1 MSDLQTLTRLGFSS
15 GSTHYGADQVAT
27 HCRECGRP
35 LENVAGKVEK
45 DFCPRE
51 VRPCRNKFTNRRRE
65 RGSHLYDLLMAER
78 FADDGAGLEAIQ
90 QAEKLMEDW
99 RQDDL
104 ETREGRPS
112 WNVPPKPE

>member
-1 MSDLQTLTRLGFSS
+1 MPDIQTLTRLGFHS
-15 GSTHYGADQVAT
+15 GSTHYGAEPVAT

-51 VRPCRNKFTNRRRE
+51 VRPCRDRFTARRRE
-65 RGSHLYDLLMAER
+65 RGAHLYDLLMSER
-78 FADDGAGLEAIQ
+78 YAADGQGVWAIQ
-90 QAEKLMEDW
+90 QAENLMKEW
-99 RQDDL
+99 HEDDL